1 MRLVASAMAVVGR
14 MGKYT
19 QSLGGWVPGLD
30 GMVVEEV
37 GERLKNV
44 SLVSRLNVCLK
55 IKMLASLK
63 EHCS

>member
-14 MGKYT
+14 MGR
-19 QSLGGWVPGLD
+19 VPGLD